1 APMSLAQPRR
11 ALWFA
16 TVTTVTSVAGG
27 VAGYLI
33 GLWSFSA
40 IEPWL
45 MQSHYWPAFT
55 KAQAWFDEWGFWAVF
70 IAGFSPIP
78 YKAFTIAAGVAA
90 MPLLPFV
97 LASQIGRGGRFYLV
111 ALLMR
116 WGGPAMEEALARIV
130 DRLGWITV
138 GLLLLALAWKA
149 LF

>member
-1 APMSLAQPRR
+1 
-11 ALWFA
+11 
-16 TVTTVTSVAGG
+16 

-33 GLWSFSA
+33 GLWAFSA

-45 MQSHYWPAFT
+45 MQSHYWPAFL
-55 KAQAWFDEWGFWAVF
+55 KAQEWFDEWGFWAVF

-97 LASQIGRGGRFYLV
+97 LASLIGRGGRFYLV

-116 WGGPAMEEALARIV
+116 WGGSAMEEALARIV
-130 DRLGWITV
+130 DRFGWITV

-149 LF
+149 WS